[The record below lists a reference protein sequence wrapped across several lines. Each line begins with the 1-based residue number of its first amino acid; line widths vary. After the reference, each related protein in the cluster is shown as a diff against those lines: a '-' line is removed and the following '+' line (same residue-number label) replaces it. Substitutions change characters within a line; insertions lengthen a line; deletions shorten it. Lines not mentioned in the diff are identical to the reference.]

1 MNYRITD
8 ILELIEDAPHLVD
21 IQNEIDGNFL
31 LIPKR
36 DAIQAFI
43 EKQWFLGN
51 ERPLKGVEVTE

>member
-8 ILELIEDAPHLVD
+8 ILQLIEDAPQLVD
-21 IQNEIDGNFL
+21 IQSEMDGNFL

-36 DAIQAFI
+36 DQIQAFC

-51 ERPLKGVEVTE
+51 EKPLKGVEVSE